1 LRKTH
6 PRTIQDVSQVFRHS
20 HDTGGAQ
27 KKVIPS
33 IDKEIYMQERDGLV
47 TMKGNPITL
56 IGSELQVGDKA
67 SDFVAI
73 DNDLNPVS
81 FDSFRGKV
89 CILSSVPSLDTPVC
103 DMETRRFNDEAGR
116 LGDNVEILTISM
128 DLPFAQKRWCGAAGV
143 DRVQALSDHRDA
155 AFGQAYGVL
164 IKGLRLLARA
174 VFVVD
179 KEGTI
184 QYIELVKEIA
194 SEPDYDS
201 ALTAVKE
208 LV

>member
-1 LRKTH
+1 
-6 PRTIQDVSQVFRHS
+6 
-20 HDTGGAQ
+20 
-27 KKVIPS
+27 
-33 IDKEIYMQERDGLV
+33 MQERDGLV

-56 IGSELQVGDKA
+56 MGTELQVGDQA
-67 SDFVAI
+67 PDFVAT

-89 CILSSVPSLDTPVC
+89 CIISSVPSLDTPVC

-116 LGDNVEILTISM
+116 LGDDVEILTISM

-143 DRVQALSDHRDA
+143 DKVQTLSDHRDA

-164 IKGLRLLARA
+164 IKDLRLLARA

-184 QYIELVKEIA
+184 RYIELVKEIA

-201 ALTAVKE
+201 VLTAVKD

>member
-1 LRKTH
+1 
-6 PRTIQDVSQVFRHS
+6 
-20 HDTGGAQ
+20 
-27 KKVIPS
+27 
-33 IDKEIYMQERDGLV
+33 MQERDGIV

-56 IGSELQVGDKA
+56 MGTEPQVGDSA
-67 SDFVAI
+67 PDFVAI

-89 CILSSVPSLDTPVC
+89 CIVSSVPSLDTPVC

-116 LGDNVEILTISM
+116 LGDDVEILTISM

-143 DRVQALSDHRDA
+143 DRVQTLSDHRDA

-179 KEGTI
+179 REGTI
-184 QYIELVKEIA
+184 RYIELVNEIA

-201 ALTAVKE
+201 VLTAVKE

>member
-1 LRKTH
+1 
-6 PRTIQDVSQVFRHS
+6 
-20 HDTGGAQ
+20 
-27 KKVIPS
+27 
-33 IDKEIYMQERDGLV
+33 MQERDGIV

-56 IGSELQVGDKA
+56 MGTEPQVGDKA
-67 SDFVAI
+67 PDFVAI

-89 CILSSVPSLDTPVC
+89 CIVSSVPSLDTPVC

-116 LGDNVEILTISM
+116 LGDDVEILTISM

-143 DRVQALSDHRDA
+143 DRVQTLSDHRDA

-164 IKGLRLLARA
+164 IKGLRLLERA

-184 QYIELVKEIA
+184 RYMELVKEIA

-201 ALTAVKE
+201 VLTAVKE

>member
-1 LRKTH
+1 
-6 PRTIQDVSQVFRHS
+6 
-20 HDTGGAQ
+20 
-27 KKVIPS
+27 
-33 IDKEIYMQERDGLV
+33 MQERDGLV
-47 TMKGNPITL
+47 TMKGNPIT
-56 IGSELQVGDKA
+56 IMGTELQVGDRA
-67 SDFVAI
+67 PDFVAI

-89 CILSSVPSLDTPVC
+89 CIVSSVPSLDTPVC

-116 LGDNVEILTISM
+116 LADDVEILTISM

-143 DRVQALSDHRDA
+143 DRVQTLSDHRDA

-184 QYIELVKEIA
+184 RYMELVKEIA

-201 ALTAVKE
+201 ILTAVKE

>member
-1 LRKTH
+1 
-6 PRTIQDVSQVFRHS
+6 
-20 HDTGGAQ
+20 
-27 KKVIPS
+27 
-33 IDKEIYMQERDGLV
+33 MQERDGLV

-56 IGSELQVGDKA
+56 MGTELQVGDKA
-67 SDFVAI
+67 PDFVAV

-89 CILSSVPSLDTPVC
+89 CIVSSVPSLDTPVC

-116 LGDNVEILTISM
+116 LGDDVEILTISM

-143 DRVQALSDHRDA
+143 DRVQTFSDHRDA

-184 QYIELVKEIA
+184 RYMELVKEIA
-194 SEPDYDS
+194 SEPDYDAVMT
-201 ALTAVKE
+201 ALKE

>member
-1 LRKTH
+1 
-6 PRTIQDVSQVFRHS
+6 
-20 HDTGGAQ
+20 
-27 KKVIPS
+27 
-33 IDKEIYMQERDGLV
+33 MQERDGLV

-56 IGSELQVGDKA
+56 MGTELQVGDKA
-67 SDFVAI
+67 PDFVAI

-89 CILSSVPSLDTPVC
+89 CIVSSVPSLDTPVC

-116 LGDNVEILTISM
+116 LGDDVEILTISM

-143 DRVQALSDHRDA
+143 DRVQTLSDHRDA

-184 QYIELVKEIA
+184 RYMELVKEIA

-201 ALTAVKE
+201 LLTAVKE

>member
-1 LRKTH
+1 
-6 PRTIQDVSQVFRHS
+6 
-20 HDTGGAQ
+20 
-27 KKVIPS
+27 
-33 IDKEIYMQERDGLV
+33 MQERDGLV

-56 IGSELQVGDKA
+56 MGNELQAGDKA
-67 SDFVAI
+67 PDFVAI
-73 DNDLNPVS
+73 DNDLTPVS

-89 CILSSVPSLDTPVC
+89 CIISSVPSLDTPVC

-116 LGDNVEILTISM
+116 LGDEVEILTISM

-143 DRVQALSDHRDA
+143 DRVQTLSDHRDA

-164 IKGLRLLARA
+164 IKDLRLLARA

-179 KEGTI
+179 KEGSI
-184 QYIELVKEIA
+184 RHIELVKEIA

-201 ALTAVKE
+201 VLTAVKE

>member
-1 LRKTH
+1 
-6 PRTIQDVSQVFRHS
+6 
-20 HDTGGAQ
+20 
-27 KKVIPS
+27 
-33 IDKEIYMQERDGLV
+33 MQERDGIV

-56 IGSELQVGDKA
+56 MGTELQVGDKA
-67 SDFVAI
+67 PDFVAV
-73 DNDLNPVS
+73 DNELNPVS

-89 CILSSVPSLDTPVC
+89 CIVSSVPSLDTPVC

-116 LGDNVEILTISM
+116 LDDDVEILTISM

-143 DRVQALSDHRDA
+143 DKVQTLSDHRDA

-164 IKGLRLLARA
+164 IKGFRLLARA

-184 QYIELVKEIA
+184 RYIELVKEIA

-201 ALTAVKE
+201 VLIAVKE